1 MALNLLCIDIY
12 YLFKMFAAYLG
23 DSDLGGVEA
32 GGGDTDMEFLGD
44 S

>member
-1 MALNLLCIDIY
+1 
-12 YLFKMFAAYLG
+12 MFDAYLG

-44 S
+44 SWS